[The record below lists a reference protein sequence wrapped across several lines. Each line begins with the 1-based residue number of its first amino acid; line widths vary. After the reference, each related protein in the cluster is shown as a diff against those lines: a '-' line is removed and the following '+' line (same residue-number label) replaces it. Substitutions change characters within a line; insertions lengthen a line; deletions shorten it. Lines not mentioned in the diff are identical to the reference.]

1 MDFVRG
7 DIPAVRKGG
16 ASHVAG
22 DELRILRR
30 GGCTDPEGVREGV
43 WRFFLEARSSE
54 GEGAL
59 TEVPVRER
67 LPSFKLDLVPISVF
81 GSGADNSA
89 ELRGVDSASSLPPP
103 S

>member
-1 MDFVRG
+1 M
-7 DIPAVRKGG
+7 
-16 ASHVAG
+16 AG

-30 GGCTDPEGVREGV
+30 TGCTDPKGVREGV

-54 GEGAL
+54 GEGSL

-67 LPSFKLDLVPISVF
+67 LPSFTLDSVLISVF
-81 GSGADNSA
+81 GSGAVNAA
-89 ELRGVDSASSLPPP
+89 EPRGVDSPSRLPPP